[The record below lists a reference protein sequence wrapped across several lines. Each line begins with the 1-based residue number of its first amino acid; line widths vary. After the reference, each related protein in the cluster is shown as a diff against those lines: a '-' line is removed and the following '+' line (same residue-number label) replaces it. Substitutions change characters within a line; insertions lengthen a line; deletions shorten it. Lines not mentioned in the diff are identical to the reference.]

1 MKNGTN
7 GSLSPRLRKIWFPI
21 LAFALLAIPIAG
33 MWELLRS
40 DRPVAIRVSRL
51 LVVFIALFS
60 LAIISLVTEYFTT
73 RSLLADAHLRS
84 QRLQMVMASGKL
96 VAWEWDV
103 ATGRDHWYGD
113 LRTMFGIPSDQWS
126 GQVDEFFRYVHHDD
140 RERVSQAVT
149 DAQANHKQYEAE
161 FRVVRRDGAVRWVTA
176 TGSFYYSK
184 TGKPE
189 RMLGISGDITERKQA
204 ENRLKESEE
213 KFSKAFRESP
223 MALTLTSANDH
234 RYVDINE
241 TFEQITGWRRDEV
254 IGRTPFDIQIWVNP
268 QERAEFVKRL
278 QTEGSVRNFEVHF
291 RCKDGTERIG
301 LGSGELIEIANE
313 PCIISVIADITER
326 KQILERLRA
335 SQERLS
341 GVVESAMDAILA
353 VDEAQRIVLF
363 NAAAEKMFGCRANEA
378 IGTSVERFIPP
389 HLRSGP
395 AQHILNFGQSGTTKR
410 AMGTL
415 GTLNAV
421 RANGEE
427 FPIEASISHLEADG
441 NKLFTVII
449 RDVTERRRAE
459 EALRGSEQRLRLAV
473 QAGRM
478 YVDEW
483 NALTDVSVRSPES
496 VDILGKDAPLQ
507 TGHRQLLEQI
517 HADDRQQFEESFSRI
532 TPQHPSSQVSYR
544 IVRAD
549 GRMIWLE
556 QRSRG
561 LFDYAGKLMGTL
573 GVVADVTDRKRS
585 ELALRTSEER
595 FRRVVELIGDAVIV
609 DDVAGHVVFAND
621 NFLRLFG
628 FQRDQL
634 PTLRIEDYVA
644 SEYRAEARD
653 RHDRRMR
660 GEAVTTHFEYEGI
673 RSNGARMWL
682 EVDVVPI
689 ADQTGKLV
697 GTQSAIRDIT
707 ERKRA
712 EQALRESEERFR
724 LVANSAPVM
733 IWLSGRD
740 KLCTYFNQQWLEF
753 TGQPLE
759 AELGN
764 GWAEGVHPDDLK
776 ACLETY
782 KEAFDKRESFDMQ
795 YRLRRHDG
803 QYRWIQD
810 KGVPRF
816 EPDGSFAGY
825 IGSCNDVTDRE
836 LAADLLGSLGRRLIE
851 AHEQERTW
859 IAREL
864 HDDINQRLALL
875 AIELE
880 KWQQQVPESIDFSAH
895 IEQAR
900 KRIFDISKDVQSLS
914 HRLHSSKLEYL
925 GIATAAKSFCRELSD
940 QHKVR
945 IEFVYSDVPPQL
957 SKEAALALFRVLQE
971 ALQNAVKHSHA
982 QDFKVELRATPDG
995 IHLAVSDSGA
1005 GFDQRKALDSR
1016 GLGLVSMR
1024 ERLQLVNGTMVI
1036 ESEPGRGT
1044 TIRARVPLKADVES
1058 TEPKRMTG

>member
-7 GSLSPRLRKIWFPI
+7 DSLFPRLRKLWSPI
-21 LAFALLAIPIAG
+21 LAVALLSIPIVG
-33 MWELLRS
+33 MWELLRP
-40 DRPVAIRVSRL
+40 DRPVEIRVSRL
-51 LVVFIALFS
+51 LVIFIALFS
-60 LAIISLVTEYFTT
+60 LAIISLVTEYFTIRT
-73 RSLLADAHLRS
+73 LLADAHLRS
-84 QRLQMVMASGKL
+84 QRLQMVMASGRL
-96 VAWEWDV
+96 VGWEWDV
-103 ATGRDHWYGD
+103 TTGRDRWYGD
-113 LRTMFGIPSDQWS
+113 LRTMFGIPSDRWS
-126 GQVDEFFRYVHHDD
+126 GQVDEFFRYVHPED

-149 DAQANHKQYEAE
+149 DAQVNHKQYEAE
-161 FRVVRRDGAVRWVTA
+161 FRVVRQDGAVRWVSA

-189 RMLGISGDITERKQA
+189 RMLGMSMDITERKHA
-204 ENRLKESEE
+204 EAELKKSEE

-234 RYVDINE
+234 RYIDINE

-254 IGRTPFDIQIWVNP
+254 VGRTPFDIQFWANP
-268 QERAEFVKRL
+268 QERVEFVKRL
-278 QTEGSVRNFEVHF
+278 QTEGSVRNFEVRF

-301 LGSGELIEIANE
+301 LGSAEPIEIANE
-313 PCIISVIADITER
+313 PCVISVIADITER
-326 KQILERLRA
+326 KQIQERLRE
-335 SQERLS
+335 SQQRLS
-341 GVVESAMDAILA
+341 GIVESAMDAIVA
-353 VDEAQRIVLF
+353 IDEEQRIVLF
-363 NAAAEKMFGCRANEA
+363 NAAAEEMFGCTANEA
-378 IGTSVERFIPP
+378 VGTSVERFIPP
-389 HLRSGP
+389 HLRSGQ
-395 AQHILNFGQSGTTKR
+395 AQPILNFDQSGTSRR

-415 GTLNAV
+415 GMLNAV

-427 FPIEASISHLEADG
+427 FPIEVSISHLDADG
-441 NKLFTVII
+441 NNLFTVII

-459 EALRGSEQRLRLAV
+459 EALRASEQRLRLAV

-478 YVDEW
+478 YVAEW
-483 NALTDVSVRSPES
+483 NAFTDVIMRSPEC

-507 TGHRQLLEQI
+507 TSRRQLLEHI
-517 HADDRQQFEESFSRI
+517 HADDRHQFEESFAST
-532 TPQHPSSQVSYR
+532 TPQHPGSQVSYR
-544 IVRAD
+544 TVRAD
-549 GRMIWLE
+549 GSTIWLE
-556 QRSRG
+556 KRSRG
-561 LFDYAGKLMGTL
+561 FFDDAGKLMRTVS
-573 GVVADVTDRKRS
+573 VVADVTDRKQS
-585 ELALRTSEER
+585 ELALRTSEEH

-634 PTLRIEDYVA
+634 PTLRLEDYVA
-644 SEYRAEARD
+644 PEYRAEARD

-660 GEAVTTHFEYEGI
+660 GKAANTHFEYEGI
-673 RSNGARMWL
+673 RGNGTRMWL

-689 ADQTGKLV
+689 ADQDSKLV

-724 LVANSAPVM
+724 LVTNTAPVM
-733 IWLSGRD
+733 IWLSGAD

-753 TGQPLE
+753 TGRPLE

-764 GWAEGVHPDDLK
+764 GWSEGVHPDDLK
-776 ACLETY
+776 VCLETY
-782 KEAFDKRESFDMQ
+782 KRAFDKREPFDMR

-803 QYRWIQD
+803 QYRWLQD

-825 IGSCNDVTDRE
+825 IGSCNDITDHE
-836 LAADLLGSLGRRLIE
+836 AATDLLGSLGRRLIE

-880 KWQQQVPESIDFSAH
+880 KWKQQVPESLDVRAH
-895 IEQAR
+895 IEHAR
-900 KRIFDISKDVQSLS
+900 KRIFDVSKDVQSLS

-945 IEFVYSDVPPQL
+945 IEFTHSDVPHNLP
-957 SKEAALALFRVLQE
+957 SEVSLALFRVLQE
-971 ALQNAVKHSHA
+971 ALQNGVKHSHA
-982 QDFKVELRATPDG
+982 QDFKVELRGTPDE
-995 IHLAVSDSGA
+995 IQLTVRDPGA
-1005 GFDQRKALDSR
+1005 GFNQREALGSR

-1024 ERLQLVNGTMVI
+1024 ERLQLVDGTMVI

-1044 TIRARVPLKADVES
+1044 TILARVPIKTDVDS
-1058 TEPKRMTG
+1058 TEPRRMTG